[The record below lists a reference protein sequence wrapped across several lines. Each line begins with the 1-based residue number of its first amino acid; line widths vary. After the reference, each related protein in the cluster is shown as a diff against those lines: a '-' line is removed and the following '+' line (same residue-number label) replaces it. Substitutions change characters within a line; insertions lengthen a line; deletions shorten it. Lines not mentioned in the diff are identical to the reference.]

1 MGVYRA
7 AEICLNGHVTTSYA
21 DVMPD
26 LREKYC
32 SICGEQ
38 TITKCPHCDNPIRGS
53 YYEPGFLG
61 TSDYLKP
68 NFCHNCGRP
77 FPWTERSLH
86 AASELME
93 LSSILGDAELIQF
106 KTDLDS
112 LIKDTPQTKVASFR
126 VKVFLGKVSK
136 EIASGVRDILVDIV
150 SETARKAIWG

>member
-1 MGVYRA
+1 MGVYRV

-38 TITKCPHCDNPIRGS
+38 TITKCPHCDSPIRGS
-53 YYEPGFLG
+53 YYEPDVLG
-61 TSDYLKP
+61 DFEYVKP
-68 NFCHNCGRP
+68 SFCHNCGRP
-77 FPWTERSLH
+77 FPWTERSLQ

-93 LSSILGDAELIQF
+93 LSGKLEGAELTQF
-106 KTDLDS
+106 KADLNS
-112 LIKDTPQTKVASFR
+112 LVKDTLQAKVASFR
-126 VKVFLGKVSK
+126 VKTFMSKVGK

-150 SETARKAIWG
+150 SETAKKAIWG